1 MQIFNGGNHV
11 KKMLPCHTSS
21 KFVAHENMGGTRIF
35 NDITVIAVVTTRL
48 RILDYNIYRSKD
60 LARLAVAVQQPYL

>member
-1 MQIFNGGNHV
+1 MQIFNGENHV
-11 KKMLPCHTSS
+11 NKMLPCHTSS

-48 RILDYNIYRSKD
+48 RILDYDIYRSKD